1 MVASVTA
8 VSAGHAG
15 VGYLT
20 GGGGCETDHEWD
32 MAADGKH
39 PDSGNRPAP
48 GDVGQ
53 DRPQSTSVH
62 TAVALPHG
70 PQG

>member
-1 MVASVTA
+1 VVASVTA

-39 PDSGNRPAP
+39 PDRERSSVEYYA
-48 GDVGQ
+48 GDAVGIW
-53 DRPQSTSVH
+53 
-62 TAVALPHG
+62 LG
-70 PQG
+70 